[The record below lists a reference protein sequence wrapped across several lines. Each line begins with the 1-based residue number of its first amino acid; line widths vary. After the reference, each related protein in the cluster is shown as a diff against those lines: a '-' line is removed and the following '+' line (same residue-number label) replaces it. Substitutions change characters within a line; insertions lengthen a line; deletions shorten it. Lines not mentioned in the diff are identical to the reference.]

1 MLNLLKIEWLKIK
14 NYGAF
19 KILAIFFIAGV
30 VLSNYIVFA
39 VNNNIVNNSA
49 GAALLSSFS
58 PYSFDNTWQST
69 SYVTGF
75 LLILPAML
83 LIILIS
89 NEYTFRTNRQNIIDG
104 WSRHEFISVKLV
116 MALIFSIVSVV
127 LVFCTA
133 LCFGLF
139 SKTSFSWNGFSHVGY
154 FFLKALSY
162 NMFAVLVSVL
172 IKKTGFAIGV
182 YFIYLGAENILSQM
196 LDFWSMKLKGD
207 KTVDLGSLG
216 DYLPMNASDGLLTF
230 PDNPIKSL
238 AKGALPTDYT
248 YVVLAFALAYLCLF
262 IWWSRA
268 KYLKADL

>member
-1 MLNLLKIEWLKIK
+1 
-14 NYGAF
+14 
-19 KILAIFFIAGV
+19 
-30 VLSNYIVFA
+30 
-39 VNNNIVNNSA
+39 
-49 GAALLSSFS
+49 
-58 PYSFDNTWQST
+58 
-69 SYVTGF
+69 
-75 LLILPAML
+75 
-83 LIILIS
+83 
-89 NEYTFRTNRQNIIDG
+89 
-104 WSRHEFISVKLV
+104 
-116 MALIFSIVSVV
+116 
-127 LVFCTA
+127 
-133 LCFGLF
+133 
-139 SKTSFSWNGFSHVGY
+139 
-154 FFLKALSY
+154 
-162 NMFAVLVSVL
+162 MFAVLVSVL